1 MTPGVAIV
9 LVLIGASIVVACA
22 AAVRALG
29 GDPMLGAELGVAAL
43 LVGWASV
50 LVARARP
57 ALAGQRELERSA
69 RQLRLHD
76 HDVRLIGARRT
87 EAFVAGPV
95 RPAIYVTRS
104 LLDVLDPAELHAVV
118 LHEEHH
124 RRQRDPLRSLALT
137 SWVRFVGWLPAAER
151 WIDRRL
157 AHFEIAADQYALR
170 NGASR
175 SAMAS
180 ALLKC
185 DRSSSVA
192 VMGFSAAADMRL
204 RRLVSGTITAEASA
218 PMEWLG
224 PVTLAFAVVACHL
237 FLG

>member
-1 MTPGVAIV
+1 MTRRAV
-9 LVLIGASIVVACA
+9 LVLALIAAGIVVACA
-22 AAVRALG
+22 AAARTLG
-29 GDPMLGAELGVAAL
+29 GDPMLGAELGLGALTVA
-43 LVGWASV
+43 WASV
-50 LVARARP
+50 LVARVRP

-69 RQLRLHD
+69 RLLRLHD

-104 LLDVLDPAELHAVV
+104 LLDVLDPSELHAVV

-137 SWVRFVGWLPAAER
+137 SWARFLGWLPGAER
-151 WIDRRL
+151 WIERRH
-157 AHFEIAADQYALR
+157 AHLEVAADQYALR

-175 SAMAS
+175 AAIAS

-192 VMGFSAAADMRL
+192 AMGFSAAAEVRL
-204 RRLVSGTITAEASA
+204 HRLVSGTTSNEASA

-224 PVTLAFAVVACHL
+224 PLTLGVAVVACHL

>member
-1 MTPGVAIV
+1 MTSRIGIV
-9 LVLIGASIVVACA
+9 LVLIASSVVVACA
-22 AAVRALG
+22 AAARTLG
-29 GDPMLGAELGVAAL
+29 GDPMLGAELGLAAL
-43 LVGWASV
+43 IVAWASV

-69 RQLRLHD
+69 RRLRLHD
-76 HDVRLIGARRT
+76 HDVRLIGGRRT
-87 EAFVAGPV
+87 EAFVAGPL
-95 RPAIYVTRS
+95 RPAIFVTAP
-104 LLDVLDPAELHAVV
+104 LLEVLDASELHAVV

-137 SWVRFVGWLPAAER
+137 SWGRLFGWLPAADR

-157 AHFEIAADQYALR
+157 AHLEIAADRYALR

-175 SAMAS
+175 AAMAS

-192 VMGFSAAADMRL
+192 AMGFSTAADMRL
-204 RRLVSGTITAEASA
+204 RGLVSGTVTDEASA

-224 PVTLAFAVVACHL
+224 PATLAFAVVACHL

>member
-1 MTPGVAIV
+1 MTGRALVVLALVA
-9 LVLIGASIVVACA
+9 ACVVAACA
-22 AAVRALG
+22 AAARTIG
-29 GDPMLGAELGVAAL
+29 GDPMLGAELGLAAL
-43 LVGWASV
+43 TVAWASV

-69 RQLRLHD
+69 RRLRLHD
-76 HDVRLIGARRT
+76 HEVRLISARRT

-104 LLDVLDPAELHAVV
+104 LLDVLDAAELHAVV

-124 RRQRDPLRSLALT
+124 RRHRDPLRSLALT
-137 SWVRFVGWLPAAER
+137 SWNGFFRWLPGARR

-157 AHFEIAADQYALR
+157 AHLEVAADQYALR

-175 SAMAS
+175 AAMAS

-185 DRSSSVA
+185 DRGTSVA
-192 VMGFSAAADMRL
+192 ASGFSAAADVRL
-204 RRLVSGTITAEASA
+204 RRLLSGTTGNEASV

-224 PVTLAFAVVACHL
+224 PVTLGVALVACHL

>member
-1 MTPGVAIV
+1 MTPRVVMV
-9 LVLIGASIVVACA
+9 LGLIAASIVVACA
-22 AAVRALG
+22 AAARILG
-29 GDPMLGAELGVAAL
+29 GDPMLGAELGLAAL
-43 LVGWASV
+43 LAAWASA

-69 RQLRLHD
+69 RPLRLHD
-76 HDVRLIGARRT
+76 HDVRLISALRT
-87 EAFVAGPV
+87 EAFVAGPF

-104 LLDVLDPAELHAVV
+104 LLDVLDASELQAVV

-124 RRQRDPLRSLALT
+124 RRQRDPLRSLALV
-137 SWVRFVGWLPAAER
+137 SWGRFLGWLPGAER

-157 AHFEIAADQYALR
+157 AHLEIAADQYALD

-175 SAMAS
+175 AAMAS

-185 DRSSSVA
+185 DPSAPVA
-192 VMGFSAAADMRL
+192 AMGFTAAADIRL
-204 RRLVSGTITAEASA
+204 RRLVSDSTAAEASA

-224 PVTLAFAVVACHL
+224 PLTLTCALVACHL

>member
-1 MTPGVAIV
+1 VTCRAVLFLAVTAAGIV
-9 LVLIGASIVVACA
+9 MVCA
-22 AAVRALG
+22 AAAQTIG
-29 GDPMLGAELGVAAL
+29 GDPMLGAELGLASLTAA
-43 LVGWASV
+43 WAGV
-50 LVARARP
+50 LVTRAGP

-69 RQLRLHD
+69 RRLRVHD
-76 HDVRLIGARRT
+76 HDVRLIGGRRT

-95 RPAIYVTRS
+95 RPAIYVTAP
-104 LLDVLDPAELHAVV
+104 LLDVLDASELQAVL

-137 SWVRFVGWLPAAER
+137 SWGRFLGWLPGAER
-151 WIDRRL
+151 WIERRL
-157 AHFEIAADQYALR
+157 AHLEIAADQYALR

-175 SAMAS
+175 AALAS

-185 DRSSSVA
+185 DRSSSVSA
-192 VMGFSAAADMRL
+192 MGFSAAAEMRL
-204 RRLVSGTITAEASA
+204 HRLVSGTTSHEASA

-224 PVTLAFAVVACHL
+224 PVTLGVAVVACHL